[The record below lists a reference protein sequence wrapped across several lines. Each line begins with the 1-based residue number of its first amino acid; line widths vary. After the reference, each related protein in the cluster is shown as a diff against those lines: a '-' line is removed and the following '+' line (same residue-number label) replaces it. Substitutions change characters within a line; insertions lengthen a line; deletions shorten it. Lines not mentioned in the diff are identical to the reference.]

1 MAKLICLELNEVPK
15 EIMELCLSK
24 LSLKDTY
31 FSFKFDKTISY
42 DKGHLHPWVT
52 WSSVHRGVS
61 HEKHLISDINQNC
74 EIQNKV
80 YPTIMDLLS
89 KKGYKVG
96 VFGSM
101 HSGVVDPK
109 NQKYYSFF
117 VPECFSSHPI
127 CNPKTLIGLQKL
139 NLFMSRSS
147 ARVVSQKLP
156 NIILIIEAL
165 ISYFRH
171 VYKFRSFFCI
181 FKQFVLEVFSPWKK
195 IRRRILQSDILFDVY
210 MHLLRK
216 NNTDF
221 SNFFTNHVASSMHR
235 FWEAKFPNQYKK
247 NLSSLKWIN
256 RYKNEIDIAMESST
270 YYINELIKYVDSQKD
285 AQLWIISS
293 MGQAAVQNYKKS
305 SQFFQIVDMDKFLF
319 SILKKRVKFEQLNQM
334 IPIYALKSDENT
346 INLISEKISSIIS
359 NVDIEISSKTSNTI
373 AFIFNKNSHKII
385 YEEPFF
391 KTSSKGK
398 SYSFNGIK
406 KVSVDENSGS
416 SAYHVPE
423 GILYRY
429 GKNLPDFKK
438 HYDLEGFLPIE
449 ELQDLMLKTI
459 EKN

>member
-1 MAKLICLELNEVPK
+1 MTKLICLELNEVPK

-31 FSFKFDKTISY
+31 YTFKFDKTISY

-52 WSSVHRGVS
+52 WSSVHRGVN
-61 HEKHLISDINQNC
+61 HDKHLISDINQNC
-74 EIQNKV
+74 DIQNKL
-80 YPTIMDLLS
+80 YPTIMDSLS

-101 HSGVVDPK
+101 HSGSVDSK
-109 NQKYYSFF
+109 NQKNYSFF
-117 VPECFSSHPI
+117 VPECFSSHSI
-127 CNPKTLIGLQKL
+127 CNPKSLIGLQKL
-139 NLFMSRSS
+139 NLLMSRSS

-156 NIILIIEAL
+156 KFSLIIEAL

-171 VYKFRSFFCI
+171 TYKFRSLFCI

-247 NLSSLKWIN
+247 NLSSSKWIN
-256 RYKNEIDIAMESST
+256 RYKNEIDIAVESST
-270 YYINELIKYVDSQKD
+270 YYINELIKYVDDQKNVE
-285 AQLWIISS
+285 LWIISS

-305 SQFFQIVDMDKFLF
+305 AQFFQIVDMDKFLF
-319 SILKKRVKFEQLNQM
+319 SILEKKVKFEQLNQM

-346 INLISEKISSIIS
+346 INLINEKISSMES
-359 NVDIEISSKTSNTI
+359 NIDIEVSSKTKNTI
-373 AFIFNKNSHKII
+373 AFIFNKNSHQII
-385 YEEPFF
+385 DQDPFF
-391 KTSSKGK
+391 KTSSKSK

-406 KVSVDENSGS
+406 KVFVDENSGS

-429 GKNLPDFKK
+429 GKNLQDFKN
-438 HYDLEGFLPIE
+438 HYNLEGFLPIE
-449 ELQDLMLKTI
+449 KLKDLMLKTI
-459 EKN
+459 DKN